1 MAIQRLMNT
10 SGTHVCRFTQT
21 HTCSHSHTQTHTS
34 TLIVYFVTWRW
45 FISKDRKSKHGMGKM
60 YLFLLFSHYLER
72 KKNKKMFLKFLLNI
86 EFRNSKL
93 KSKKYQ
99 C

>member
-1 MAIQRLMNT
+1 
-10 SGTHVCRFTQT
+10 
-21 HTCSHSHTQTHTS
+21 
-34 TLIVYFVTWRW
+34 
-45 FISKDRKSKHGMGKM
+45 MGKM